1 MIYLSELVKSF
12 HPKTPLEVKAIRG
25 ITLELPEESFTI
37 VIGSNGSGKSTLLNL
52 LAGTVLPDSGTIR
65 LEKKYIERLPE
76 YARSRYIA
84 RVFQNPVAGTAPDM
98 SLIDNFRLAALR
110 TGSKKLR
117 MGITTEF
124 RKEVKSFLVSLDM
137 NLEERL
143 DQPMSSFSGGQ
154 RQAISLL
161 MATYDKLDLLL
172 LDEPTAAL
180 DPKSAEVV
188 MKLANQIIRER
199 KLTALLVTHDLRH
212 CNQYGDRIIQLEN
225 GSIKRDISHS
235 GIRPDLST
243 VYKWFE

>member
-1 MIYLSELVKSF
+1 MIILSDLEKSF
-12 HPKTPLEVKAIRG
+12 HTHTALEVKAIRG
-25 ITLELPEESFTI
+25 INLELEDGTFTI

-52 LAGTVLPDSGTIR
+52 LAGTILPDSGTIK
-65 LEKKYIERLPE
+65 LGDTSIERLPE
-76 YARSRYIA
+76 HARSKYIG
-84 RVFQNPVAGTAPDM
+84 RIFQNPVLGTAPDM
-98 SLIDNFRLAALR
+98 SLIDNMRLAALR

-117 MGITTEF
+117 MGVTAGF
-124 RKEVKSFLVSLDM
+124 RKEVKARLVSLDM
-137 NLEERL
+137 NLENRL

-161 MATYDKLDLLL
+161 MATYDRLDLLL

-180 DPKSAEVV
+180 DPKSAESV
-188 MKLANQIIRER
+188 MNLANQIICER

-212 CNQYGDRIIQLEN
+212 CNRFGDRIIQLDN
-225 GSIKRDISHS
+225 GEIKRDHKHA